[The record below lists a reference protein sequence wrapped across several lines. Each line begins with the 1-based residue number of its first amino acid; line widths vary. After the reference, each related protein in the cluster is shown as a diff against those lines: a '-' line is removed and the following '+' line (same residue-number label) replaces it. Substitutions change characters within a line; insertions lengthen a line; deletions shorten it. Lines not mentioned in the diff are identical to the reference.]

1 MRKLR
6 TLRIRAHAK
15 INLFLN
21 VVGKRNDGY
30 HNLET
35 VFQSIDLHDE
45 IILRERDRK
54 GVVLQCDHPDVPSDS
69 NNLAFKAARAIS
81 NVVGGMGGLEIRI
94 EKRIPVSA
102 GLAGGS
108 ADAAAVLH
116 GINELFSLDIGQSIL
131 LRVARDLGADVPF
144 CLIGGTAF
152 GTGIGDILTPIS
164 PLTDVPFIL
173 INPGISVS
181 TSDIFRNL
189 HIPLT
194 KQTKESIIIKN
205 CVEKRDIFG
214 IGKNLYNSLEIPVF
228 SKHPELSEIKSHLSM
243 RVGTLGA
250 LMSGSGATI
259 FALMQDARSA
269 RRCQSHFEN
278 TYRFCMTTKTCPR
291 GVHIDN

>member
-1 MRKLR
+1 MRQLR

-21 VVGKRNDGY
+21 VLGKREDGY

-35 VFQSIDLHDE
+35 VFQSIDLYDE
-45 IILRERDRK
+45 IILRERVSQ
-54 GVVLQCDHPDVPSDS
+54 GMVLHCDHPEVPSDS
-69 NNLAFKAARAIS
+69 SNIAYEAAQAIS
-81 NVVGGMGGLEIRI
+81 DVVGGIRGLEIRI
-94 EKRIPVSA
+94 EKRIPVAA

-108 ADAAAVLH
+108 ANAAAVLH
-116 GINELFSLDIGQSIL
+116 GINELFSLEITQSRL
-131 LRVARDLGADVPF
+131 LQLGTELGADVPF

-152 GTGIGDILTPIS
+152 GTGIGDILTPFS
-164 PLTDVPFIL
+164 PLTDVPLIL

-194 KQTKESIIIKN
+194 KQAKESIIIRD
-205 CVEKRDIFG
+205 CVEKRDIAG
-214 IGKNLYNSLEIPVF
+214 IGKNLYNILEIPVF
-228 SKHPELSEIKSHLSM
+228 SKHSELSDIKSQLSTQ
-243 RVGTLGA
+243 VGVLGT

-259 FALMQDARSA
+259 FALMQDTNSA
-269 RRCQSHFEN
+269 QRCQSHFKN
-278 TYRFCMTTKTCPR
+278 AYSFCMTTKTCPF

>member
-1 MRKLR
+1 MRQLR

-21 VVGKRNDGY
+21 VLGKREDGY

-35 VFQSIDLHDE
+35 VFQSIDLYDE
-45 IILRERDRK
+45 IILRERVSQ
-54 GVVLQCDHPDVPSDS
+54 GMVLHCDHPEVPSDS
-69 NNLAFKAARAIS
+69 SNIAYEAAQAIS
-81 NVVGGMGGLEIRI
+81 DVVGGIRGIEIRI
-94 EKRIPVSA
+94 EKRIPVAA

-108 ADAAAVLH
+108 ANAAAVLH
-116 GINELFSLDIGQSIL
+116 GINELFSLEITQSRL
-131 LRVARDLGADVPF
+131 LQLGTELGADVPF

-152 GTGIGDILTPIS
+152 GIGIGDILTPFS
-164 PLTDVPFIL
+164 PLTDVPLIL

-194 KQTKESIIIKN
+194 KQAKESIIIRD
-205 CVEKRDIFG
+205 CVEKRDIAG
-214 IGKNLYNSLEIPVF
+214 IGKNLYNILEIPVF
-228 SKHPELSEIKSHLSM
+228 SKHSELSDIKSQLSTQ
-243 RVGTLGA
+243 VGVLGT

-259 FALMQDARSA
+259 FALMQDTNSA
-269 RRCQSHFEN
+269 QRCQSHFKN
-278 TYRFCMTTKTCPR
+278 AYSFCMTTKTCPF